1 MALTFF
7 NGNLVCN
14 FHFSVNFDKFKNVM
28 LETAGIGALS
38 VTLENTL
45 MMENNDTV
53 YNFQSQFVL
62 FLQRF
67 RNTVKTQVP
76 IYEYFLCDLQPRV

>member
-1 MALTFF
+1 
-7 NGNLVCN
+7 
-14 FHFSVNFDKFKNVM
+14 M

-45 MMENNDTV
+45 MMGNNDTV

-76 IYEYFLCDLQPRV
+76 IYEYFLCDL